1 MAGELARR
9 SSFKI
14 PDARV
19 RIIMGFRRVV
29 PYAEAIEAQRYKIDF
44 PKVVYSRKVHFTDCS
59 NCEESVDASVTHF
72 TAQAGVAP
80 FVSNTAPNRIQSS
93 ALAAA
98 SRCLQMTAGGPC
110 GVEALRGVRPASQP
124 RRE

>member
-1 MAGELARR
+1 MEGELARR

-19 RIIMGFRRVV
+19 RIIMDFRRVV
-29 PYAEAIEAQRYKIDF
+29 PYAEAIGAQRYEIDF

-59 NCEESVDASVTHF
+59 NYEESVDASVTHF

-80 FVSNTAPNRIQSS
+80 LFPILHTIEFNHRHLP
-93 ALAAA
+93 
-98 SRCLQMTAGGPC
+98 
-110 GVEALRGVRPASQP
+110 LRVVVFR
-124 RRE
+124 